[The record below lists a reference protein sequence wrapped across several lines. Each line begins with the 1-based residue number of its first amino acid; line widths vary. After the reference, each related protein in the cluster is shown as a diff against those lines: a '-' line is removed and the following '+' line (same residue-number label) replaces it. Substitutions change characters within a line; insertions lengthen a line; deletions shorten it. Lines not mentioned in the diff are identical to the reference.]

1 MADLESGGFGAM
13 VARRKLLSQ
22 IAYATNRTLIFRE
35 TNYLYDECYEPLT
48 QHKLLDVIG
57 LYGHK
62 AATIDSIEDTS
73 CPFVYFTF
81 DYYWNHPKY
90 KDLYQCWRPDGIS
103 YIEFCGAILDG
114 FKLLPEYQKYSD
126 SVRDRLFI
134 DDNTIGLHIRRGDK
148 GIETGK
154 HTFISLD
161 GYEREVRKAS
171 EKLDSKRVFISS
183 DSRDA
188 MEEMKTRLGGYDV
201 FWDENEKR
209 YDNANW
215 SMVQKN
221 PEMRRDE
228 TMTGAKIIDLF
239 GSCGYVIG
247 QENTQFAKLGGSLC
261 CARTGNKDCMTLI
274 EYGSEEVVEYGS
286 RSSNS

>member
-1 MADLESGGFGAM
+1 MEIGGFGAM
-13 VARRKLLSQ
+13 VARRKLLMQ
-22 IAYATNRTLIFRE
+22 IGYATNRTVVFRN
-35 TNYLYDECYEPLT
+35 TTYLYDECYQPMS
-48 QHKLLDVIG
+48 QHKLLDVING
-57 LYGHK
+57 PGRHVMFL
-62 AATIDSIEDTS
+62 DFIED
-73 CPFVYFTF
+73 PRRPLIHFTF

-90 KDLYQCWRPDGIS
+90 KDLYQCWRPEGIS
-103 YIEFCGAILDG
+103 YIEFCGAIIDG
-114 FKLLPEYQKYSD
+114 FKLLPDYQEYTD
-126 SVRDRLFI
+126 SVRERLSI
-134 DDNTIGLHIRRGDK
+134 DNKTVGLHIRRGDK

-154 HTFISLD
+154 HTFVSLD

-171 EKLDSKRVFISS
+171 DTLGSKRVFISS
-183 DSRDA
+183 DSAEA
-188 MEEMKTRLGGYDV
+188 MQEMKNRLVGFDV
-201 FWDENEKR
+201 FWDEDEKR

-215 SMVQKN
+215 SMVQEN

-239 GSCGYVIG
+239 GSCGHVIG

>member
-1 MADLESGGFGAM
+1 M
-13 VARRKLLSQ
+13 VARRKLLMQ
-22 IAYATNRTLIFRE
+22 IGYATNRTVVFRH
-35 TNYLYDECYEPLT
+35 TSYLYDECYEPLS
-48 QHKLLDVIG
+48 QHKL
-57 LYGHK
+57 
-62 AATIDSIEDTS
+62 IDLIKHHGGNVALMDDINDPSKS
-73 CPFVYFTF
+73 MVHFTF
-81 DYYWNHPKY
+81 DYYWNHPQY

-103 YIEFCGAILDG
+103 YIEFCGAIIDG
-114 FKLLPEYQKYSD
+114 FKLLPDYQEYTD
-126 SVRDRLFI
+126 TVRDRLSI
-134 DDNTIGLHIRRGDK
+134 DDTTIGLHIRRGDK

-154 HTFISLD
+154 HTFVSLD
-161 GYEREVRKAS
+161 GYEREVRNAS
-171 EKLDSKRVFISS
+171 EKLGSKRVFISS
-183 DSRDA
+183 DSAEA
-188 MEEMKTRLGGYDV
+188 MQEMKTRLSGYDV
-201 FWDENEKR
+201 FWDEDEKR

-215 SMVQKN
+215 SMVQQN
-221 PEMRRDE
+221 PKMRRDE